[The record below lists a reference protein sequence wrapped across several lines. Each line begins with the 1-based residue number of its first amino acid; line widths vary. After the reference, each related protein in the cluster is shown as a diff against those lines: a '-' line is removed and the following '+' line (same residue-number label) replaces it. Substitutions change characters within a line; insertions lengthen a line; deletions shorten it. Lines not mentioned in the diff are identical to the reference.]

1 MMEQEERGTTPKALW
16 LLMVAGPII
25 VAIEMQINYVLV
37 RLACSAQRN
46 IALYAVTIVAIVLTV
61 TTALIALA
69 VWRVE
74 GTTWPTESPDL
85 SSRIRFIAVVG
96 MLSSVM
102 SLLVIVAQGIAMVLF
117 NPCQL

>member
-1 MMEQEERGTTPKALW
+1 MEGRATTPKALW
-16 LLMVAGPII
+16 LLIVAAPAIL
-25 VAIEMQINYVLV
+25 AIEMQTNYVLV

-61 TTALIALA
+61 ATALIALA

-74 GTTWPTESPDL
+74 GTSWPTEEPDL
-85 SSRIRFIAVVG
+85 SSRIRFIAVLG
-96 MLSSVM
+96 MLSSGM
-102 SLLVIVAQGIAMVLF
+102 SLLVIIAQGIATVLF